1 MVPLP
6 CPRGFSLPELLLAL
20 AVLGLLATQALP
32 VWQGWSERLSAEAA
46 RDQLIMDL
54 QSARVQ
60 ALQRGQAL
68 RLQALS
74 DCPWRSRNANDW
86 SCGWQL
92 VTSEGGEVLLHS
104 PLSQPLNV
112 SYTKT
117 VPLEINAR
125 GELGQVGD
133 RWTVQPRSSASSN
146 SVAQSVCL
154 SGGGRVRW
162 VGAATCS

>member
-1 MVPLP
+1 MASPP
-6 CPRGFSLPELLLAL
+6 CPHGFSLPELLVAL

-32 VWQGWSERLSAEAA
+32 VWLGWGERLQVEAA

-54 QSARVQ
+54 QAARVQ

-74 DCPWRSRNANDW
+74 DCSWRSRNGNDW

-92 VTSEGGEVLLHS
+92 VAADGGEVLLHS
-104 PLSQPLNV
+104 PLSSALSV
-112 SYTKT
+112 TYTKT
-117 VPLEINAR
+117 VPLDISAR

-133 RWTVQPRSSASSN
+133 RWTLQTRTTLSGA
-146 SVAQSVCL
+146 AQSVCL

-162 VGAATCS
+162 VGAATCG